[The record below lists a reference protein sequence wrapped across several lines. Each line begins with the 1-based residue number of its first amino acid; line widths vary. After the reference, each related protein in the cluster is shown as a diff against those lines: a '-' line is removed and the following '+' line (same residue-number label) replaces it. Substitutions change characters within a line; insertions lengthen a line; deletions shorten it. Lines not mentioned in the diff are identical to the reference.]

1 MPTLLTTRR
10 MSPELAARIRRSVRG
25 RDVAPG
31 ARLAPRAMAVLR
43 FTTVALM
50 IGSAAWLFFV
60 HRRSS
65 AELERARAEQIA
77 RFQREAK
84 LLGKEQRNLPLR
96 VKTWLAKGAGP
107 YEGDFIAPELR
118 AAEAFDATLARP
130 TVYVRGAAEGF
141 HTEAAVNESAG
152 ASLKDTFVYC
162 LLDAPKSRSEK
173 IFHSRART
181 VYSSGVKFR
190 ETTAHVERLQAALVG
205 LPYLAPAWESR
216 LREADN
222 QLELEKLTRA
232 FDRAPLEAARRA
244 AKSSQ
249 LLFLLDEPGD
259 GTGPTELD
267 GERPHQV
274 RVHLVDLESQ
284 KLLLR
289 LRRRVDP
296 SWISAAARAEYAG
309 AIDSCQLAL
318 DVRESVTGTEPV
330 GAR

>member
-10 MSPELAARIRRSVRG
+10 MSPELAARVRRSVRG

-43 FTTVALM
+43 FTALALVV
-50 IGSAAWLFFV
+50 GSAAWLFFV

-65 AELERARAEQIA
+65 AELERARAEQLA

-84 LLGKEQRNLPLR
+84 PLGKEQRNLPQR
-96 VKTWLAKGAGP
+96 VKPWLSKGAGP
-107 YEGDFIAPELR
+107 YEGDFVAPELR
-118 AAEAFDATLARP
+118 GAEAFDATLARP
-130 TVYVRGAAEGF
+130 TVYVRGPVEGF
-141 HTEAAVNESAG
+141 HTDTAVSESAG

-162 LLDAPKSRSEK
+162 LLDTPKSRSEK
-173 IFHSRART
+173 VFHSRARA
-181 VYSSGVKFR
+181 VYSSSVKFR
-190 ETTAHVERLQAALVG
+190 EATAHVERLQAALVG
-205 LPYLAPAWESR
+205 LPYLAPGWESR
-216 LREADN
+216 LREAETE
-222 QLELEKLTRA
+222 LELDKLTRA

-296 SWISAAARAEYAG
+296 AFISAAARAEYAS
-309 AIDSCQLAL
+309 AIDGCQLAL